1 MPETL
6 LHYLYA
12 LMMMHDTKD
21 RQEENAITYD
31 SPSHSR
37 AVTEVVE
44 GGSVRIVDHESMVSF
59 EREWQ
64 K

>member
-1 MPETL
+1 MVLKT
-6 LHYLYA
+6 
-12 LMMMHDTKD
+12 D
-21 RQEENAITYD
+21 RRKTPFTYD

-44 GGSVRIVDHESMVSF
+44 GGSVRIVDHESMVGF